1 MRDKNYKLELRS
13 LAALEVIEAFDWYE
27 LQRQGLG
34 IDFLNELEIFY
45 QKLLQNPHTRSY
57 YQKPV
62 HSGKIERFP
71 YVVVYEIFNEV
82 IIVYSVFMA
91 KQNPARK
98 RTK

>member
-1 MRDKNYKLELRS
+1 MRDKNYKLELRP
-13 LAALEVIEAFDWYE
+13 LAALEVIEAYDWYE

-45 QKLLQNPHTRSY
+45 YKLLQNPHTHSY

-62 HSGKIERFP
+62 RSGKIERFP

>member
-1 MRDKNYKLELRS
+1 MRDKNYKLELRP
-13 LAALEVIEAFDWYE
+13 LAALEVIEAYDWYE

-34 IDFLNELEIFY
+34 IEFLNELEIFY
-45 QKLLQNPHTRSY
+45 QKLLQNPHIHSY

-62 HSGKIERFP
+62 RSGKIERFP

-91 KQNPARK
+91 KQNPANK